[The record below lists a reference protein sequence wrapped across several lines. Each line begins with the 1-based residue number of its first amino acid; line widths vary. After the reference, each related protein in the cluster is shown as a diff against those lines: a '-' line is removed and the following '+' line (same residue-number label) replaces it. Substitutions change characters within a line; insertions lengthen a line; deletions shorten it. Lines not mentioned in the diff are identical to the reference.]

1 MAGKQFAS
9 SPGVTEL
16 RSSGLNAGS
25 TTAFQ
30 QVSAGILG
38 GTIGANRWTNVDDP
52 YVQFLYA
59 ADSSAKN
66 AAFQNIFRGLVD
78 QKAPAGSGARRA
90 RR

>member
-52 YVQFLYA
+52 YVQFLFAELSA
-59 ADSSAKN
+59 A
-66 AAFQNIFRGLVD
+66 
-78 QKAPAGSGARRA
+78 
-90 RR
+90 